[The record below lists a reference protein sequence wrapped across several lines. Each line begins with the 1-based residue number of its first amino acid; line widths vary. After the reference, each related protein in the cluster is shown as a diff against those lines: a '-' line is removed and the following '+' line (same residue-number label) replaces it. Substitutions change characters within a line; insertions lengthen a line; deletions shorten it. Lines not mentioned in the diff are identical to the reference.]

1 METKNNSYFQFSFCL
16 FNTTIQEIPSL
27 DQEKTKVEPG
37 QPQLSPGISTIHL
50 HPQFPV
56 VIEKTSPP
64 VPVAVAPEAST
75 SSASQVIAPTQVT
88 GRCDIYVI

>member
-50 HPQFPV
+50 HPQFPGSLCCSLLFV
-56 VIEKTSPP
+56 RIVSREEEDKSIF
-64 VPVAVAPEAST
+64 VPL
-75 SSASQVIAPTQVT
+75 ILKLKK
-88 GRCDIYVI
+88 

>member
-27 DQEKTKVEPG
+27 DQEKTKLEPG

-50 HPQFPV
+50 HPQFPGSLFWSV
-56 VIEKTSPP
+56 LFVS
-64 VPVAVAPEAST
+64 VFAVKEYD
-75 SSASQVIAPTQVT
+75 QKFFFNL
-88 GRCDIYVI
+88 